1 MAPITENTLLDQET
15 GYSSLSEAT
24 PLKEHKSSW
33 RRVGVAAAVL
43 SALALVAVAATNTS
57 SPKRAN
63 KTTELEDYP
72 LVSISNTVDHKVSG
86 MVSYAGP
93 YLLCKTDYYSIAPKG
108 SWTASSRGLCLVTKI
123 TAAVEAPYG
132 KVYAT
137 PYKSSGTGYSQFAV
151 IGHDLSDDPNQL
163 LFEVTRR

>member
-1 MAPITENTLLDQET
+1 MAPINEKTLVDQET

-86 MVSYAGP
+86 MVAYAGP
-93 YLLCKTDYYSIAPKG
+93 YLLCKTDYCGSSVRQSICNP
-108 SWTASSRGLCLVTKI
+108 V
-123 TAAVEAPYG
+123 
-132 KVYAT
+132 
-137 PYKSSGTGYSQFAV
+137 QV
-151 IGHDLSDDPNQL
+151 IGHRL
-163 LFEVTRR
+163 LAVRCHWARPIRRPQPTIV